1 MFSSLSVSHGWSFG
15 KLIQI
20 QVLDDPYGTKHRLFI
35 ATIFLHITFSSSF
48 SVYFI
53 PSILLLASL
62 CDRGLQ
68 PSITTSARLALL
80 PLFLVLYQS
89 SSLFPSL
96 NVYMCRSLLLS
107 CCPSLPPY
115 VSSLIFIN
123 HSISLLFDPFP
134 SLHDGADAQLPS
146 KSGWNTETNS
156 CW

>member
-1 MFSSLSVSHGWSFG
+1 MGLN
-15 KLIQI
+15 
-20 QVLDDPYGTKHRLFI
+20 RLFT

-62 CDRGLQ
+62 CDHGLQ
-68 PSITTSARLALL
+68 PSLLSTSARPALL

-96 NVYMCRSLLLS
+96 NVYMCPSLLLP
-107 CCPSLPPY
+107 CCPYLPPC

-123 HSISLLFDPFP
+123 HSISLLFDHSP

-146 KSGWNTETNS
+146 KSGWITKTNS
-156 CW
+156 C

>member
-15 KLIQI
+15 KLIQT
-20 QVLDDPYGTKHRLFI
+20 QGLNDPYGTKHSLST
-35 ATIFLHITFSSSF
+35 AAIFLHITFFSSF

-68 PSITTSARLALL
+68 PSLLSTSARPALL

-96 NVYMCRSLLLS
+96 IVYMCPFLVLP
-107 CCPSLPPY
+107 CCPSLPPC

-123 HSISLLFDPFP
+123 HSISLLFDP

-146 KSGWNTETNS
+146 KSGWITKTNS
-156 CW
+156 CC